1 MSLTLNG
8 EAVNN
13 PAELAP
19 QPDVPAFGADVVD
32 EVGCVPE
39 LPEPELPLPLPLPL
53 PLDLCATQTSF
64 VPTLVHFSVVLP
76 DLAVRPAFA
85 HLPPGVFAAFT
96 SKADTPRSAV
106 AIIRKTET
114 LITLKLTLVIRQKLP

>member
-76 DLAVRPAFA
+76 DLAVRPDFA

-96 SKADTPRSAV
+96 SKAETPRSV
-106 AIIRKTET
+106 AATVRTIET
-114 LITLKLTLVIRQKLP
+114 LTILR

>member
-1 MSLTLNG
+1 MSLDLNG

-39 LPEPELPLPLPLPL
+39 LAEPELPL
-53 PLDLCATQTSF
+53 DLCTTQTSF

-76 DLAVRPAFA
+76 DLAVRPDFA

-96 SKADTPRSAV
+96 SKADNPRSV
-106 AIIRKTET
+106 AATVRTIET
-114 LITLKLTLVIRQKLP
+114 LTTLG